1 MGLKLVSTILRNIQ
15 DCQVAIICY
24 TNHALDQFLVG
35 LLPLLPEC
43 NLSEDCIVRMGNQ
56 SKNELLD
63 KYNVKQITDATTIT
77 DRRLKACFYQTKND
91 YMKTF
96 QEFEKLQQEYDGKDD
111 SKLNAIIKV
120 QAALRKIS
128 RKLDELKQISDF
140 NTIKDKRVIA
150 MTTTYA
156 SRQNVLLQLLS
167 TPIVIIE
174 EAAEVLES
182 HIVASL
188 NKNIQHLIMI
198 GDHMQ
203 LRPTTSVNIL
213 SQKFKMNISLFERMV
228 NNSAN
233 SVCLETQHRMRP
245 DIADLIRPTIYKNLI
260 DHDSVKNYP
269 NVRGVAKNMFFMTHN
284 LEESKLKDET
294 TKRSVHEA
302 LILCGLANYLVMQ
315 SYKPEDII
323 LLTTYNGQMNQ
334 LLHVS
339 IVFVLLDFFVLHL
352 WFFFCIG
359 NICIWGAFVTR
370 QDARISRGKTKGF
383 SDITFVIRTCV
394 KVQSFALENVTQ

>member
-1 MGLKLVSTILRNIQ
+1 MKLDASQSKAFFHALSNKFSLIQGPPGTGKTFMGLKLVSTILRNTQ
-15 DCQVAIICY
+15 DCQVALICY

-35 LLPLLPEC
+35 LLPLLAEC

-63 KYNVKQITDATTIT
+63 KYNIKQITDTTTIT

-111 SKLNAIIKV
+111 SKLGAIIKV

-140 NTIKDKRVIA
+140 NNIKDKRVIA

-156 SRQNVLLQLLS
+156 SRQNILLQLLS
-167 TPIVIIE
+167 TPIVMIE
-174 EAAEVLES
+174 EAAEILES

-188 NKNIQHLIMI
+188 NKNVQHLIMI

-203 LRPTTSVNIL
+203 LRPTTSVHVL

-228 NNSAN
+228 NNN
-233 SVCLETQHRMRP
+233 VNCVCLETQHRMRP
-245 DIADLIRPTIYKNLI
+245 EIADLLRPTIYKSLV
-260 DHDSVKNYP
+260 DHESVKNYP
-269 NVRGVAKNMFFMTHN
+269 NVRGIAKNVFFMTHN

-302 LILCGLANYLVMQ
+302 MILCGLANYLVMHK
-315 SYKPEDII
+315 YRPEDIV

-339 IVFVLLDFFVLHL
+339 ILFY
-352 WFFFCIG
+352 
-359 NICIWGAFVTR
+359 
-370 QDARISRGKTKGF
+370 GF
-383 SDITFVIRTCV
+383 
-394 KVQSFALENVTQ
+394 

>member
-1 MGLKLVSTILRNIQ
+1 MYNIGKVFGEEFIMFESDVYFEPYHYTYKVLRSLNEDNFPLANYIVNIEVSGFVSYTSILQRILQRNAHPPTYLESSKLQTYRYNKSCFYPLDHSTYSSINETLKLDSSQSKAYFHALSNKFSLIQGPPGTGKTFMGLKLASTILKNIQ
-15 DCQVAIICY
+15 DCQVAVICY

-35 LLPLLPEC
+35 LLPLLEEC

-63 KYNVKQITDATTIT
+63 KYNVKQISDATTIT

-96 QEFEKLQQEYDGKDD
+96 QEFEKLQQEYDGSDG
-111 SKLNAIIKV
+111 SKLKDIIKV
-120 QAALRKIS
+120 QRTLRKIS

-156 SRQNVLLQLLS
+156 SRQNILLQLLA

-188 NKNIQHLIMI
+188 NKNVQHLIMI

-203 LRPTTSVNIL
+203 LRPTTSVYKL
-213 SQKFKMNISLFERMV
+213 SQKFNMNISLFERMV
-228 NNSAN
+228 SWN
-233 SVCLETQHRMRP
+233 
-245 DIADLIRPTIYKNLI
+245 IY
-260 DHDSVKNYP
+260 
-269 NVRGVAKNMFFMTHN
+269 
-284 LEESKLKDET
+284 
-294 TKRSVHEA
+294 
-302 LILCGLANYLVMQ
+302 
-315 SYKPEDII
+315 
-323 LLTTYNGQMNQ
+323 
-334 LLHVS
+334 
-339 IVFVLLDFFVLHL
+339 
-352 WFFFCIG
+352 FCFWKIEF
-359 NICIWGAFVTR
+359 IFLMP
-370 QDARISRGKTKGF
+370 
-383 SDITFVIRTCV
+383 VI
-394 KVQSFALENVTQ
+394 